1 MTHINWLGHATFE
14 LRFDDGEILVT
25 DPWIEGNPA
34 FPREYKVKRVDVI
47 AISHAHSDHAGDVI
61 PLVKQFQPKVIA
73 IFETASWL
81 AKKGAKNTI
90 GINKGGTADLGFVQ
104 VTMTHAL
111 HSCSIQDGD
120 DLIYG
125 GEAAGYVFTFKDGRR
140 AYFAGDTSVFS
151 DMSLIAE
158 LYKPE
163 LAFLPIGDFYT
174 MGPAQAALAAR
185 LLKVKTIIPM
195 HYGTFPALSGTPEAL
210 SAELKGQ
217 DIRVWALPKGQPVEW
232 AGTASSTSAR

>member
-1 MTHINWLGHATFE
+1 
-14 LRFDDGEILVT
+14 
-25 DPWIEGNPA
+25 
-34 FPREYKVKRVDVI
+34 
-47 AISHAHSDHAGDVI
+47 
-61 PLVKQFQPKVIA
+61 
-73 IFETASWL
+73 
-81 AKKGAKNTI
+81 
-90 GINKGGTADLGFVQ
+90 
-104 VTMTHAL
+104 
-111 HSCSIQDGD
+111 
-120 DLIYG
+120 
-125 GEAAGYVFTFKDGRR
+125 
-140 AYFAGDTSVFS
+140 
-151 DMSLIAE
+151 MSLIAE